1 MDAQNACAHE
11 PRKAFGE
18 VEALDMK
25 VKGNLFQ
32 VFVLLADLMLPYLN
46 TLQAMYA
53 ELKEKLSKII
63 FQCHFSKHGTMTS

>member
-11 PRKAFGE
+11 PCKAVGE

-53 ELKEKLSKII
+53 ELKE
-63 FQCHFSKHGTMTS
+63 